1 MTVLENF
8 KTKQLIN
15 GWQFEFNEEHNWFEC
30 RGPVNYDD
38 EHDEIPD
45 SNLWKAACE
54 LTEKLKRS
62 GLKASPQY
70 SEKGW
75 VEVVIRN

>member
-75 VEVVIRN
+75 VEVVIKN